1 MAEATAPTRR
11 ARLREQTLGE
21 IKQQALEQ
29 LADGG
34 PQAVSLSAIARAI
47 GTTGPALYRYFASR
61 DELITT
67 LVSDGFGE
75 LADALEQVAAD
86 ARRRAPADR
95 LRAVAEGYRGWA
107 LAHPHRYRLLF
118 GSTYGSGRDA
128 PETVPASHRSMAVL
142 LDALAAVRP
151 EVPVAAPLERQLA
164 GWAQSREG
172 GVTRDVATLYTG
184 VLGWTRLHGLV
195 SLEIEG
201 VFASMGLDPGL
212 LYTTEVEGLIGSA
225 G

>member
-1 MAEATAPTRR
+1 MAEPTAPTRR

-21 IKQQALEQ
+21 IKQRALEQ
-29 LADGG
+29 LAEGG
-34 PQAVSLSAIARAI
+34 PSAVSLSAIARAI

-67 LVSDGFGE
+67 LVGDGFGE
-75 LADALEQVAAD
+75 LADALELVAARSRD
-86 ARRRAPADR
+86 RSAAER
-95 LRAVAEGYRGWA
+95 LRAVAAAYRDWA

-151 EVPVAAPLERQLA
+151 QAPVGGALEQQLEQ
-164 GWAQSREG
+164 WARSREG
-172 GVTRDVATLYTG
+172 GLARDTATLYTG
-184 VLGWTRLHGLV
+184 VLGWTRLHGLI

-201 VFASMGLDPGL
+201 VFASMGLDPEL
-212 LYTTEVEGLIGSA
+212 LYAAEVDGLIG
-225 G
+225 